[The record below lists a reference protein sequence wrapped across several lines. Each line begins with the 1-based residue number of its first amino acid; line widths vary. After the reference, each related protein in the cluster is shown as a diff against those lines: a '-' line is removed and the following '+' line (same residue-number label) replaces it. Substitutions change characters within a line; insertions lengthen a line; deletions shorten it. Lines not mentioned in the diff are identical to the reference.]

1 KGQRQTTPDKV
12 QQLVE
17 RNRELEK
24 EIEKLNAKLA
34 ANASGELLNQVQDID
49 GIKVLAT
56 QIIGADAKSLRTTF
70 EQIRNKLSSGII
82 VLATADSQKA
92 TVIAGVSSDLTHRFK
107 AGDLVQHI
115 SLQLGGK
122 GGGRPDV
129 AQGGGANV
137 AALPQALASINAWL
151 QQA

>member
-1 KGQRQTTPDKV
+1 
-12 QQLVE
+12 
-17 RNRELEK
+17 
-24 EIEKLNAKLA
+24 
-34 ANASGELLNQVQDID
+34 

-56 QIIGADAKSLRTTF
+56 QITGADAKSLRTTF